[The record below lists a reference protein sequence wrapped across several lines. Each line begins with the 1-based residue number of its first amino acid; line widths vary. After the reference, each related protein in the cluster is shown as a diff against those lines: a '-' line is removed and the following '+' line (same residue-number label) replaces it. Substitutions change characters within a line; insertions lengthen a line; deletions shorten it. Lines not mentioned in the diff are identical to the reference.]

1 MTKKDSSSDLS
12 QLPLD
17 PIAIS
22 NQGILRCFEALQ
34 QRLRGGGA
42 VAALL
47 FQQLNDPPLSPKIV
61 ELSSGDMLLRLHQ
74 SLRQR
79 RLVHWLILTQLA
91 STRNLTA
98 SQGEE

>member
-1 MTKKDSSSDLS
+1 MTKKGSSSDLS
-12 QLPLD
+12 QLLLD

-34 QRLRGGGA
+34 QRLRGGGGA

-47 FQQLNDPPLSPKIV
+47 FQQLNDPPLSPKV
-61 ELSSGDMLLRLHQ
+61 ELSSGDMLFRLHQ

-79 RLVHWLILTQLA
+79 RLVHWLILT
-91 STRNLTA
+91 
-98 SQGEE
+98 